1 MRDEKGNITIKSIY
15 KWFRSEKGK
24 RYSFVIFY
32 IFFFAFLFIFLSI
45 PADTEPIRDKESEEE
60 ESSSLPFKTIKLENN
75 DYNFTYQESF
85 NDNLLVYKGEKKD
98 KNITITLDDNTY
110 NYYYQDGSLLLENDE
125 SPLKYSK
132 LLDIYEIK
140 NLIKSATFI
149 SKVEYPSKMVDYNY
163 EISNKSLQEVLEV
176 SEELS
181 DVNNKIIINCNEN
194 SEVLKISF
202 DITNYYKEVNKEDK
216 EMNSYLIVI
225 SYGEEYEE
233 SNSN

>member
-24 RYSFVIFY
+24 RYTFVIFY
-32 IFFFAFLFIFLSI
+32 IFFFAFLFIFLST
-45 PADTEPIRDKESEEE
+45 PADTEPIRDKEPEE

-75 DYNFTYQESF
+75 DYNFTYQESV
-85 NDNLLVYKGEKKD
+85 NNTSLIYKGEKKD
-98 KNITITLDDNTY
+98 KNITITFEDNTY
-110 NYYYQDGSLLLENDE
+110 NYYYQDGKLLLENAE

-163 EISNKSLQEVLEV
+163 EISNKSLQEVFEV

-181 DVNNKIIINCNEN
+181 DVNNKIIINCNEDL
-194 SEVLKISF
+194 EVLKISF

-216 EMNSYLIVI
+216 ETNSYLIVI